1 MGLLKLSTRT
11 YWRRV
16 WPAGV
21 GLASYIVERF
31 GTEGLRDRD
40 VLDLGCGVGLVGIV
54 CGRLGARVTFLD
66 REAGALAA
74 VRRNCRRNGLA
85 PARTIGGDWNHGGHR
100 VEPDAYDLVVGGD
113 VVYDDLEWPAIGIAL
128 MRTLRAGGIA
138 LLADPGWV
146 VQRKLRGAFRRS
158 GFTVAR
164 SRRRVSWPPWRTT
177 HLRTQGHQHL
187 RAGRR
192 PTPTPL
198 SPQGRG
204 QGEGLRG
211 RGASLLRRVR
221 PADAARRAGSRP
233 PGRRSSA
240 SRISPRPSFKLRT
253 TRRPMASAPIAKA
266 PSARA
271 PNASAPTRPAPTSP
285 SRTTTR
291 AT

>member
-1 MGLLKLSTRT
+1 VLRAFALDPIGTVSIEEMSSVGLLKLSTRT

-177 HLRTQGHQHL
+177 HLRLKDINIYELG
-187 RAGRR
+187 RA
-192 PTPTPL
+192 TTL

-204 QGEGLRG
+204 QGEGLPG
-211 RGASLLRRVR
+211 LTSQA
-221 PADAARRAGSRP
+221 RP
-233 PGRRSSA
+233 PG
-240 SRISPRPSFKLRT
+240 
-253 TRRPMASAPIAKA
+253 
-266 PSARA
+266 
-271 PNASAPTRPAPTSP
+271 
-285 SRTTTR
+285 
-291 AT
+291 

>member
-1 MGLLKLSTRT
+1 VLRAFALDPIGTVSIEEMSSVGLLKLSTRT

-113 VVYDDLEWPAIGIAL
+113 VVYDDLEWPAIG
-128 MRTLRAGGIA
+128 TA

-158 GFTVAR
+158 GFTVSR

-177 HLRTQGHQHL
+177 HLRTKDINIYEL
-187 RAGRR
+187 GRQ
-192 PTPTPL
+192 PPL
-198 SPQGRG
+198 SPKGRG
-204 QGEGLRG
+204 QGEGLIP
-211 RGASLLRRVR
+211 RVD
-221 PADAARRAGSRP
+221 P
-233 PGRRSSA
+233 
-240 SRISPRPSFKLRT
+240 IS
-253 TRRPMASAPIAKA
+253 
-266 PSARA
+266 
-271 PNASAPTRPAPTSP
+271 
-285 SRTTTR
+285 
-291 AT
+291 